1 MYTEIISVAIRCEQE
16 KTSMVRKMEVRNS
29 TVSAERS
36 STKTKQV
43 EKWATPTI
51 LYPVLMKI
59 QKIEA
64 CAS

>member
-43 EKWATPTI
+43 EK
-51 LYPVLMKI
+51 
-59 QKIEA
+59 
-64 CAS
+64 